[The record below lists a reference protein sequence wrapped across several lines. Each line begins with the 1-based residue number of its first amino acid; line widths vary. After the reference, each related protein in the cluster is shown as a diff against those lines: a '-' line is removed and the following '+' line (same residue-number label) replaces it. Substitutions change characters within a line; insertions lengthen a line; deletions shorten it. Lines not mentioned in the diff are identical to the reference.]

1 MLGSNKIFS
10 FLFLRMLI
18 AHPVKPFR
26 CKLFFYFSIIF
37 FEIFN
42 SSFPAGQIMRCRV
55 PRPQVWDQL
64 RRLRPQQQIH
74 RLGESDHHHHHHHHY
89 HHCIIIL
96 TQITIKPYLLPSYY
110 ILLLKTLSCSLS
122 RSSSLWFPTKSL
134 LRQNLFPTVVHKI
147 IVSRRNLLLQ

>member
-37 FEIFN
+37 LPIFN

-74 RLGESDHHHHHHHHY
+74 RLGESDHHHQ
-89 HHCIIIL
+89 IIIVL
-96 TQITIKPYLLPSYY
+96 TQITINPFLLPSYY